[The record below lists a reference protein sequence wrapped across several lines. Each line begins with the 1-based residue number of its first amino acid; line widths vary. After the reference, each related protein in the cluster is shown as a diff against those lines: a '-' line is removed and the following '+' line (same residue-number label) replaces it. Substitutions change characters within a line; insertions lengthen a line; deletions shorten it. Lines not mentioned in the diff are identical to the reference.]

1 VSAALSEPERRSR
14 SYARFGEAFRY
25 PGPLAPADAALGLPG
40 IERDAA
46 AAFLEAFDP
55 AVAREACSLHEAA
68 HAGEHRST
76 LFEELVRFYAHFGLA
91 RRESAE
97 LPDHV
102 GVELEFMHFLT
113 AREAAAGA
121 RGEDV
126 RGLRLAQRDFL
137 ARHLSRLAAAIARG
151 AHAKHPH
158 YAALGS
164 ALERF
169 VAAELCALGGGAG
182 AVPRQGA
189 APASH
194 SPDASEPG

>member
-1 VSAALSEPERRSR
+1 MSAPPEEPSLRSR
-14 SYARFGEAFRY
+14 RYACLAQAFRY
-25 PGPLAPADAALGLPG
+25 PGPTAAADAALGLPG

-55 AVAREACSLHEAA
+55 AVAREATSLHEAA
-68 HAGEHRST
+68 HVGEHRSQ

-113 AREAAAGA
+113 AREAAAAA

-126 RGLRLAQRDFL
+126 GGLRLAQRDFL
-137 ARHLSRLAAAIARG
+137 ARHLGRLAAAIARG
-151 AHAKHPH
+151 VRAKHPH
-158 YAALGS
+158 YAALGL

-169 VAAELCALGGGAG
+169 VAAELRALGGGG
-182 AVPRQGA
+182 AAAPLRDA
-189 APASH
+189 APAGR
-194 SPDASEPG
+194 P